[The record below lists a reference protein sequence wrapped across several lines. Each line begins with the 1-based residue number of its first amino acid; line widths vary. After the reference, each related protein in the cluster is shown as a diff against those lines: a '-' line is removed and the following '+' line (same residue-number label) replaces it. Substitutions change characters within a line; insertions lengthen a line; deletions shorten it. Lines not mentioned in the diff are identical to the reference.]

1 MGEKWEFLGQVK
13 YAKLENP
20 VLRRRRIPHLWISFL
35 MFRDMVNYTNIRT
48 ISQPNFCTKSSRNF
62 AIFDEID
69 RILWRKS
76 QQNEVFVFA
85 DANYF

>member
-1 MGEKWEFLGQVK
+1 
-13 YAKLENP
+13 
-20 VLRRRRIPHLWISFL
+20 

-76 QQNEVFVFA
+76 QQNKVFVFLQTPIILESA
-85 DANYF
+85 KKSDVNSCIFKILCVFQKYCL